1 MSKLAVC
8 KLAARQVALGF
19 AVINLLGVAGC
30 ATQSATADAANSQ
43 QANHGVA
50 AQVGVRPLYLVD
62 DLDDGALKDK
72 LQQCAAGPFYRS
84 EFVISHRGAPLQFP
98 EHTKEGYLAGAR
110 MGAGTLECDVTF
122 TKDNE
127 LVCRHSQCDLA
138 ETTDILLHDDIAQQC
153 RQPFSPADLASGKP
167 AAVQCCT
174 SDITLAQFKQLK
186 GKMEGANPQATT
198 PADYLA
204 GTPAWRT
211 ELYQQRGTL
220 MSLDESIALFKQLGV
235 KQTPELKAP
244 MVPMPFNGMTQQQY
258 AQKLIDSYRKAGIS
272 ASEVLPQSFSLA
284 DVRYWIEHE
293 PAFGQQALF
302 LDEGSNSEQFDP
314 MLPSSWR
321 WSMAE
326 LKQQGVT
333 TIAPAMWML
342 LTVNA
347 DGEIVPSR
355 YALEAKKAGLKIVA
369 WSFERSGP
377 LANGGGWYYQSVQ
390 QAIHKDGDML
400 KVLDVLAKQV
410 GVSAIFSDWPGTVT
424 YYANC
429 MEL

>member
-1 MSKLAVC
+1 MQQLAGWLAV
-8 KLAARQVALGF
+8 LSFIGM
-19 AVINLLGVAGC
+19 AGC
-30 ATQSATADAANSQ
+30 ATTSADMPVTASQ
-43 QANHGVA
+43 QQAL
-50 AQVGVRPLYLVD
+50 AQVGVRPFYLVD
-62 DLDDGALKDK
+62 DMDDGALKDK

-122 TKDNE
+122 TQDKQ

-138 ETTDILLHDDIAQQC
+138 ETTDILLHDDIAKQC
-153 RQPFSPADLASGKP
+153 RQPFSPADLGSGKP

-174 SDITLAQFKQLK
+174 SDISLAQFKQLK
-186 GKMEGANPQATT
+186 GKMEGANPHATT
-198 PADYLA
+198 PAAYLA

-211 ELYQQRGTL
+211 ELYQQTGTL

-244 MVPMPFNGMTQQQY
+244 MVPMPFNDMSQQQY
-258 AQKLIDSYRKAGIS
+258 AQKLIDSYRAAGIS
-272 ASEVLPQSFSLA
+272 AAEVLPQSFSLA
-284 DVRYWIEHE
+284 DVQYWIEHE

-302 LDEGSNSEQFDP
+302 LDEGSNSDNFDP
-314 MLPSSWR
+314 MQPSSWR

-342 LTVNA
+342 LTLDAN
-347 DGEIVPSR
+347 GEIVPSR
-355 YALEAKKAGLKIVA
+355 YAIEAKKAGLKIVA
-369 WSFERSGP
+369 WSFERSGL
-377 LANGGGWYYQSVQ
+377 LANGGGWYYQSISN
-390 QAIHKDGDML
+390 AIDNDGDMF

-429 MEL
+429 MDL

>member
-1 MSKLAVC
+1 MS
-8 KLAARQVALGF
+8 KLAARQVALGL
-19 AVINLLGVAGC
+19 VVVNLLGVAGC
-30 ATQSATADAANSQ
+30 ATQSGKADASNPP
-43 QANHGVA
+43 QANRSVA

-62 DLDDGALKDK
+62 DLDYGALKDK

-122 TKDNE
+122 TKDHE

-138 ETTDILLHDDIAQQC
+138 ETTDILLHDDIAKQC

-198 PADYLA
+198 PAEYLA

-272 ASEVLPQSFSLA
+272 ANEVLPQSFSLA

-293 PAFGQQALF
+293 PAFGKQALF

-314 MLPSSWR
+314 MQPSSWR

-355 YALEAKKAGLKIVA
+355 YAIDAKRAGLKIVA

-390 QAIHKDGDML
+390 KAIHKDGDML

-429 MEL
+429 MDL

>member
-1 MSKLAVC
+1 MS
-8 KLAARQVALGF
+8 KLAARQVALGL
-19 AVINLLGVAGC
+19 VVVNLLGVTGC
-30 ATQSATADAANSQ
+30 ATPSVTTDAPNIP
-43 QANHGVA
+43 QANRSVA

-62 DLDDGALKDK
+62 DLDDGALKAK

-138 ETTDILLHDDIAQQC
+138 ETTDILLHDDIAKQC

-272 ASEVLPQSFSLA
+272 ANEVLPQSFSLA

-314 MLPSSWR
+314 MQPSSWR
-321 WSMAE
+321 WSMSE

-355 YALEAKKAGLKIVA
+355 YATDAKKAGLKIVA

-390 QAIHKDGDML
+390 KAIHKDGDML

-429 MEL
+429 MDL

>member
-1 MSKLAVC
+1 MPKFAVSTLTVW
-8 KLAARQVALGF
+8 LAAL
-19 AVINLLGVAGC
+19 NLIGLTGC
-30 ATQSATADAANSQ
+30 STTPAANSLNTKQAAVARQ
-43 QANHGVA
+43 QTPAH
-50 AQVGVRPLYLVD
+50 VGVRPLYLVD
-62 DLDDGALKDK
+62 DMDDGALKDK

-122 TKDNE
+122 TKDKQ

-138 ETTDILLHDDIAQQC
+138 ETTDILLHDDIAKQC
-153 RQPFSPADLASGKP
+153 RQPFSPADLANGKP

-174 SDITLAQFKQLK
+174 SDISLAQFKQLK
-186 GKMEGANPQATT
+186 GKMEGANPHATT
-198 PADYLA
+198 PAEYLA

-220 MSLDESIALFKQLGV
+220 LSLDESIALFKQLGV

-258 AQKLIDSYRKAGIS
+258 AQKLIDSYRSAGIS
-272 ASEVLPQSFSLA
+272 AEQVLPQSFSLA
-284 DVRYWIEHE
+284 DVRYWIAHE

-302 LDEGSNSEQFDP
+302 LDEGSNSKSFDP
-314 MLPSSWR
+314 MQPRSWR

-342 LTVNA
+342 LTLSD

-355 YALEAKKAGLKIVA
+355 YAIAAKKAGLKIVA

-377 LANGGGWYYQSVQ
+377 LANGGGWYYQSITK
-390 QAIHKDGDML
+390 AIHKDGDML
-400 KVLDVLAKQV
+400 KVLDVLAKDV
-410 GVSAIFSDWPGTVT
+410 GVTAIFSDWPGTVT

-429 MEL
+429 MGL